1 MLFDIEVRP
10 GPDSDF
16 FQYYTETVEAN
27 THSDAVARVERRN
40 PGCICRCTNSY
51 NAPRKS
57 GGGSD
62 GGLDAGSTTGAI
74 ILGGGLL
81 GFLMF
86 TPWVMMGVGGAAG
99 TWIAQKVTGY
109 SVEEFTEDKN
119 PSEGDQKKAVAIFC
133 TAVLLGGM
141 GFVWGDNFKKG
152 IEAEMNTSSIA
163 AEVRKA

>member
-1 MLFDIEVRP
+1 MTARRWTAEVFVNSQVGRIP
-10 GPDSDF
+10 VEVYAST
-16 FQYYTETVEAN
+16 FQGAEQQIYAKHGNVQQITN
-27 THSDAVARVERRN
+27 LRERSR
-40 PGCICRCTNSY
+40 
-51 NAPRKS
+51 
-57 GGGSD
+57 GGSD
-62 GGLDAGSTTGAI
+62 GGGGLDAGSTTGAI

-163 AEVRKA
+163 TEVRKA